1 MSGSSFVW
9 PCTLCDAPTTDNVYG
24 VLGWSA
30 YKKTEPVHRVCWDA
44 WMSHDREALA
54 RLRKE
59 ACEAGHHRF
68 PGRWT
73 PDPADPYGDAV
84 YWECEKGCGHVQRH
98 PGYGHGRMVAEMLA
112 RREGEGR

>member
-1 MSGSSFVW
+1 MTFTLT
-9 PCTLCDAPTTDNVYG
+9 CALCDAPMTDGVRG
-24 VLGWSA
+24 VLPGGERYVHPACYRAWA
-30 YKKTEPVHRVCWDA
+30 YDDT
-44 WMSHDREALA
+44 EALA

-73 PDPADPYGDAV
+73 PDPADPYGDAQ
-84 YWECEKGCGHVQRH
+84 YWECAKGCGHVQQH
-98 PGYGHGRMVAEMLA
+98 PGYGHGRMVTEMLA